1 MNNLLLKLI
10 ENNELVH
17 ASIHT
22 ELKILKPINYDYL
35 FATDNLGFAITMA
48 FRMIFP
54 INSIR
59 ILKFCVLGKHYIFT
73 SIAKEHYNN
82 VINKQIKL
90 YYCNKKDFNQYKEIE
105 CKLSQST
112 FNLIK
117 VPGYE
122 YVTSNELLPNKE
134 VNITIKNLVNYT
146 AHNIKDNKKKIII
159 KALFN
164 YLIYQKKFLTNLN

>member
-73 SIAKEHYNN
+73 SFRDNGSFYSVSYLLNLECSF
-82 VINKQIKL
+82 
-90 YYCNKKDFNQYKEIE
+90 YCH
-105 CKLSQST
+105 LS
-112 FNLIK
+112 
-117 VPGYE
+117 
-122 YVTSNELLPNKE
+122 
-134 VNITIKNLVNYT
+134 
-146 AHNIKDNKKKIII
+146 
-159 KALFN
+159 
-164 YLIYQKKFLTNLN
+164 LNF